1 MIELS
6 LRNRQRRQFVN
17 LTLLREIT
25 ESVLG
30 HFPRLKSCELGITFV
45 SPREMARI
53 NQDFLQHT
61 GSTDVITFD
70 HADAFDPAG
79 LHGELFI
86 SVADAIEQA
95 REFHTTWPEEL
106 TRYVIHGIL
115 HLRGFDD
122 LTPAKRRVMKR
133 EESRLLRA
141 TARRFSLSRLGRKPK
156 VAR

>member
-1 MIELS
+1 MIELC
-6 LRNRQRRQFVN
+6 LRNRQRGRAVN
-17 LTLLREIT
+17 LRLLREIT
-25 ESVLG
+25 TAVLET
-30 HFPRLKSCELGITFV
+30 FAELEACELGVTLV
-45 SPREMARI
+45 SPTEMARI
-53 NQDFLQHT
+53 NQAFLQHE

-70 HADAFDPAG
+70 HSMDADHAR

-86 SVADAIEQA
+86 SVADAEKQA
-95 REFHTTWPEEL
+95 REFRTTWPEEL

-133 EESRLLRA
+133 EENRLLRMM
-141 TARRFSLSRLGRKPK
+141 TKRFSLSQLSRRTR

>member
-1 MIELS
+1 MIELC
-6 LRNRQRRQFVN
+6 LRNRQRGRKLN
-17 LTLLREIT
+17 LRLLREIT
-25 ESVLG
+25 ETILVEFSA
-30 HFPRLKSCELGITFV
+30 LKSCELGITLV
-45 SPREMARI
+45 PPSEMARI
-53 NQDFLQHT
+53 NQDYLQHE

-70 HADAFDPAG
+70 YSMKLDASQ

-86 SVADAIEQA
+86 SVADAEKQA

-122 LTPAKRRVMKR
+122 LTPANRRVMKR
-133 EESRLLRA
+133 EENRLLRKIGK
-141 TARRFSLSRLGRKPK
+141 RFSLSQLARRTK